1 MSNPTKKLKR
11 LRILFIVLLLLLIGF
26 IVFCLVCKNLVFVL
40 RNSDDLD
47 TVLEKIG
54 GDNRLSFTYYGSEL
68 KIDDADRNEIDEQD
82 VDKELL
88 TAVREL
94 FKTERV
100 SYIGWSVP
108 GKLWPQVYIGLK
120 SKGDSSEYL
129 VYCKDESELPDY
141 SNNQPAELHWVVG
154 DWYRVVFNG
163 KDPTMGG

>member
-40 RNSDDLD
+40 RNSDELD

-68 KIDDADRNEIDEQD
+68 KINVADRNEIDGQD

-88 TAVREL
+88 TAV
-94 FKTERV
+94 
-100 SYIGWSVP
+100 
-108 GKLWPQVYIGLK
+108 
-120 SKGDSSEYL
+120 
-129 VYCKDESELPDY
+129 
-141 SNNQPAELHWVVG
+141 
-154 DWYRVVFNG
+154 
-163 KDPTMGG
+163 PT